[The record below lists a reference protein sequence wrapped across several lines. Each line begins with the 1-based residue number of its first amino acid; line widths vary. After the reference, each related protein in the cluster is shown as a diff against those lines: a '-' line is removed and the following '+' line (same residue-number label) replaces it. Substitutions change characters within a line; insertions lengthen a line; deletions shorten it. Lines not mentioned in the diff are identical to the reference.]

1 MVCENM
7 KEERKIKIDK
17 RSEKNKDKL
26 KDLKVLTIQSC
37 MKYK

>member
-7 KEERKIKIDK
+7 REERKIKIDK

-26 KDLKVLTIQSC
+26 KDLKVLAIQSR